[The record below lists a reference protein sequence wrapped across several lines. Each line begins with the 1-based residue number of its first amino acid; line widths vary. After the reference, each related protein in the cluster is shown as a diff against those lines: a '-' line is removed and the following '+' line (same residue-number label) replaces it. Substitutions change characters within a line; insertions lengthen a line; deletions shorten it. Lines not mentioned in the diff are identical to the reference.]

1 MISLKPADSFMY
13 LREYQ
18 QNKEQGVHLEYFNL
32 TIKMR
37 CEVKFS
43 KCKVLYATKKKKK
56 NLKGEAPQTPQPD
69 YQVHQEAPDQYH
81 EKVTNINH
89 TKFCRYL
96 LLYFYMKIY

>member
-1 MISLKPADSFMY
+1 
-13 LREYQ
+13 
-18 QNKEQGVHLEYFNL
+18 
-32 TIKMR
+32 MR

-81 EKVTNINH
+81 EKVTNTNF
-89 TKFCRYL
+89 TKFLSISVALFLYENL
-96 LLYFYMKIY
+96 LRAKYQ